1 MQMAYTQNDFEFIAC
16 FFIYNFM
23 ICNEN
28 FFDIIKASRKEGKSV
43 MFEIENN
50 KIGNYISSL
59 ITNKFDSA
67 RSFCREYLKISGEK
81 INEDTIQNVAN
92 RLLQIKKGTKA
103 IQIYDPLFF
112 LSYLMFLLNKY
123 LVLEV
128 VAFKKVKE

>member
-1 MQMAYTQNDFEFIAC
+1 
-16 FFIYNFM
+16 
-23 ICNEN
+23 
-28 FFDIIKASRKEGKSV
+28 

-92 RLLQIKKGTKA
+92 RLLQIKRGQKQFKG
-103 IQIYDPLFF
+103 
-112 LSYLMFLLNKY
+112 SYSLMGK
-123 LVLEV
+123 
-128 VAFKKVKE
+128 

>member
-1 MQMAYTQNDFEFIAC
+1 
-16 FFIYNFM
+16 
-23 ICNEN
+23 
-28 FFDIIKASRKEGKSV
+28 
-43 MFEIENN
+43 MFEIEHN

>member
-1 MQMAYTQNDFEFIAC
+1 
-16 FFIYNFM
+16 
-23 ICNEN
+23 
-28 FFDIIKASRKEGKSV
+28 
-43 MFEIENN
+43 MFEIE
-50 KIGNYISSL
+50 NYISSL

-92 RLLQIKKGTKA
+92 RLLQIKRGQKQFKFT
-103 IQIYDPLFF
+103 IYLFF

-128 VAFKKVKE
+128 VTFKKVKE

>member
-1 MQMAYTQNDFEFIAC
+1 
-16 FFIYNFM
+16 
-23 ICNEN
+23 
-28 FFDIIKASRKEGKSV
+28 
-43 MFEIENN
+43 MFEIE
-50 KIGNYISSL
+50 NYISSL

-92 RLLQIKKGTKA
+92 RLLQIKRGQKQFKFT
-103 IQIYDPLFF
+103 IYLFF

-128 VAFKKVKE
+128 VAFKKEKE

>member
-1 MQMAYTQNDFEFIAC
+1 
-16 FFIYNFM
+16 
-23 ICNEN
+23 
-28 FFDIIKASRKEGKSV
+28 
-43 MFEIENN
+43 MFEIE
-50 KIGNYISSL
+50 NYISSL

-92 RLLQIKKGTKA
+92 RLLQIKRGQKQFKFT
-103 IQIYDPLFF
+103 IYLFF

-128 VAFKKVKE
+128 AAFKKVKE

>member
-1 MQMAYTQNDFEFIAC
+1 
-16 FFIYNFM
+16 
-23 ICNEN
+23 
-28 FFDIIKASRKEGKSV
+28 
-43 MFEIENN
+43 MFEIE
-50 KIGNYISSL
+50 NYISSL

-92 RLLQIKKGTKA
+92 RLLQIKRGQKQFKFT
-103 IQIYDPLFF
+103 IYLFF